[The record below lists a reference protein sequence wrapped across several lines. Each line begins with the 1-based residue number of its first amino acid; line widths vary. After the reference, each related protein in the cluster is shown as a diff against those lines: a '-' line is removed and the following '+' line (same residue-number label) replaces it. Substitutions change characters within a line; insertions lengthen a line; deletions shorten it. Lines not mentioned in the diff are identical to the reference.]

1 MTKKQKKPSI
11 QLLMVYKAVVSTADQ
26 WSSVEK
32 IAELA
37 KVNIG
42 TTGKHLRYLANNG
55 VVDTVIAHPAHYYKL
70 STTSSKLL
78 KELQALT
85 EVFIES

>member
-1 MTKKQKKPSI
+1 MVKTLVRKTMREFKQPSV
-11 QLLMVYKAVVSTADQ
+11 QLLRVYNAIVSTADQ

-42 TTGKHLRYLANNG
+42 TTGKHLRYLANNK

-70 STTSSKLL
+70 P
-78 KELQALT
+78 
-85 EVFIES
+85 